1 MQTQV
6 EKVTSADGT
15 PIAFER
21 SGSGRPVIFV
31 GGAFNDRST
40 VAGLA
45 SLLAPGFTAVAYD
58 RRGRGASDDAN
69 AGDDRGAREH
79 EFDDLAAV
87 VGAVGGRASLFGHSS
102 GGVLVLG
109 AAAARPGLGIDR
121 IVVYEPAYVIEGTR
135 PVPGDDLGTRLRTLL
150 DAGRRDEAV
159 ALYQVEAIGLPP
171 GMVEGMRGS
180 DMWGWLTAMA
190 PSLAYD
196 CALYDPGFGPPR
208 ERLATIAPP
217 TLAVAGSNTF
227 DSLKAATR
235 AVAEAVPGARFAE
248 LDGED
253 HGILQRP
260 AALAPLMAEFL
271 S

>member
-1 MQTQV
+1 MQTSI
-6 EKVTSADGT
+6 ENVTSADGT
-15 PIAFER
+15 PIAVER
-21 SGSGRPVIFV
+21 SGSGHPVILV

-45 SLLAPGFTAVAYD
+45 AALAPSFTAVTYD
-58 RRGRGASDDAN
+58 RRGRGDSGDASAR
-69 AGDDRGAREH
+69 DDRGAREH

-87 VGAVGGRASLFGHSS
+87 IAGVGGRASLFGHSS

-109 AAAARPGLGIDR
+109 AAAARPHLGIDR
-121 IVVYEPAYVIEGTR
+121 LVVYEPAYVIDGTR
-135 PVPGDDLGTRLRTLL
+135 PVPGDDLLPRLRALL
-150 DAGRRDEAV
+150 DEGRRDEAV
-159 ALYQVEAIGLPP
+159 ALYQVEAIGMPV
-171 GMVEGMRGS
+171 GMVEGMRGT
-180 DMWGWLTAMA
+180 DTWGWLTALA

-208 ERLATIAPP
+208 DRLGTITVP

-227 DSLKAATR
+227 ESLQAATR
-235 AVAEAVPGARFAE
+235 AVAETVPSARFVE
-248 LDGED
+248 LAGED

-260 AALAPLMAEFL
+260 AALAPVMADFL